1 MTLVP
6 PKYLSN
12 MFLNQ
17 CDPHIIPNLKARTD
31 REAEDQ
37 FLPMFMVVDSITN
50 FITDIAGLR
59 TK

>member
-6 PKYLSN
+6 PKYLSI

-17 CDPHIIPNLKARTD
+17 CDPHIIPNLKD